1 MKNNFPVKKAA
12 LLSSRYCS
20 FLLLTFNFLLLS
32 SCGVYTFKDVSID
45 YTKIKTIKIGY
56 LENKARYNNPQLSP
70 KLTDQLTQKVSNY
83 TKLTRTT
90 NDDAHYQV
98 QGYISTYNVSTSGI
112 SAQQAATNRLTVG
125 VHIVFKDIVNDKT
138 NEFDVSRDFDFAASL
153 TLQEAEGRLLDE
165 IVKNLADEIFNRIF
179 SNW

>member
-1 MKNNFPVKKAA
+1 MNRLPFIKVG
-12 LLSSRYCS
+12 YVC
-20 FLLLTFNFLLLS
+20 FLLFMLPA
-32 SCGVYTFKDVSID
+32 CGVYTFKDVSID
-45 YTKIKTIKIGY
+45 YNKIKTIKIGY
-56 LENKARYNNPQLSP
+56 IENKARYNNPQLSP
-70 KLTDQLTQKVSNY
+70 KLTDQFTQKVSSY

-112 SAQQAATNRLTVG
+112 SAQRAATNRLTVG

-138 NEFDVSRDFDFAASL
+138 NEFDVSRDFDFDASL

>member
-1 MKNNFPVKKAA
+1 MLPA
-12 LLSSRYCS
+12 
-20 FLLLTFNFLLLS
+20 
-32 SCGVYTFKDVSID
+32 CGVYTFKDVSID
-45 YTKIKTIKIGY
+45 YSKIKTIKIGY
-56 LENKARYNNPQLSP
+56 IENKARYNNPQLSP
-70 KLTDQLTQKVSNY
+70 KLTDQFTQKVSSY

-112 SAQQAATNRLTVG
+112 SAQRAATNRLTVG

-138 NEFDVSRDFDFAASL
+138 NEFDVSRDFDFDASL

>member
-1 MKNNFPVKKAA
+1 MNNNKSRQFLKYTGALRVLLFVFPI
-12 LLSSRYCS
+12 L
-20 FLLLTFNFLLLS
+20 FLV

-56 LENKARYNNPQLSP
+56 FENKARYNNPLLSP
-70 KLTDQLTQKVSNY
+70 RLTDQFTQKVASY

-98 QGYISTYNVSTSGI
+98 QGYISTYNVSTSGV
-112 SAQQAATNRLTVG
+112 AQQKAATNRLTVG
-125 VHIVFKDIVNDKT
+125 AHIIFKDIVNDKT
-138 NEFDVSRDFDFAASL
+138 NEFDVSRDFDFSANLS
-153 TLQEAEGRLLDE
+153 LQEAEGRLLDE
-165 IVKNLADEIFNRIF
+165 VVKNLSDEIFNRIF